1 MSDLITSLEKS
12 VRFMKK
18 RYPANHTL
26 LTNLEWQLQ
35 SLKERKQQSSENA
48 FKSEKSKPKGLG

>member
-12 VRFMKK
+12 VRFMKR

-35 SLKERKQQSSENA
+35 SLKEKKKQT
-48 FKSEKSKPKGLG
+48 SEKSFNSETTEQKNLD